1 MKKKDLILLFV
12 FLALVSI
19 GDGFFYN
26 FQELWMA
33 SNNFSLKTISV
44 IYSICSLITVS
55 VIFLCSSLIKK
66 EYLKRFVQV
75 LLFFKIICV
84 LSLYLL
90 YSSGLSFLIKLFIMI
105 DFVLDVELITLI
117 YPMITIIKMGDK
129 EYASKEIV
137 YSASYYFGVILT
149 IILLGKKIG
158 FIHFSYNSYLFVAFI
173 FAVLAFVFLWNIN
186 LEKYIDKNIE
196 EEKNDKL
203 IIEKLLGDIKK
214 DKISKLF
221 LSSMVVNQFSF
232 NSALGLEIILLTSGI
247 GLSPTKASGLSMTL
261 GIISVFVATFV
272 LSKLTFKN
280 DYINISI
287 KYGGR
292 LLFYLLAV
300 IGGTKYFIILAVCFA
315 RLLSLSYVNVVD
327 APYVNRINKDY
338 QLAFCNLKEM
348 LVYLGKSLGLLFC
361 GVLMNIDLRLNFLFA
376 AILVFLEIYLRMIA
390 LKYRLEEEGK
400 K

>member
-105 DFVLDVELITLI
+105 DFVLDVELITSI
-117 YPMITIIKMGDK
+117 YPMISIIKMGDK

-247 GLSPTKASGLSMTL
+247 GLSPTKASGLSMAL

-292 LLFYLLAV
+292 LLFYVLAV
-300 IGGTKYFIILAVCFA
+300 LGGTKYFIILAVCFA
-315 RLLSLSYVNVVD
+315 RLSSLSYVNVVD

-361 GVLMNIDLRLNFLFA
+361 GILMNIDLRLNFLFA
-376 AILVFLEIYLRMIA
+376 AILVFLEIYLRMIT

>member
-66 EYLKRFVQV
+66 EYLKKFVQI
-75 LLFFKIICV
+75 LLIFKIICV

-90 YSSGLSFLIKLFIMI
+90 YSSKFSFLIKLFIMF
-105 DFVLDVELITLI
+105 DFVLDVELITSM
-117 YPMITIIKMGDK
+117 YPMISLIKMGNK
-129 EYASKEIV
+129 EYACKEIV
-137 YSASYYFGVILT
+137 YSASYYFGVVLT
-149 IILLGKKIG
+149 IILLGKQIG
-158 FIHFSYNSYLFVAFI
+158 FIHFSYNSYLFVALMFC
-173 FAVLAFVFLWNIN
+173 VLAFILLWQIN
-186 LEKYIDKNIE
+186 LDKYVDKKKV
-196 EEKNDKL
+196 EEKTDKL
-203 IIEKLLGDIKK
+203 IIEKLLNDIKK

-221 LSSMVVNQFSF
+221 LASMVMNQFSF

-247 GLSPTKASGLSMTL
+247 GLAPKTASGLSMML
-261 GIISVFVATFV
+261 GITSVFVATFV
-272 LSKLTFKN
+272 LNKLTFKN
-280 DYINISI
+280 NYINIMI

-292 LLFYLLAV
+292 LLFYALAA
-300 IGGTKYFIILAVCFA
+300 ISGSYAFIICAVCYA
-315 RLLSLSYVNVVD
+315 RLSSLSYVHVVD
-327 APYVNRINKDY
+327 APYVNRISKDY

-348 LVYLGKSLGLLFC
+348 LTYLGKSLGLLFC
-361 GVLMNIDLRLNFLFA
+361 GILMNIDLRLNFLFA
-376 AILVFLEIYLRMIA
+376 SILIIAEIYLRMLS
-390 LKYRLEEEGK
+390 LKYRLKEEAK
-400 K
+400 